1 MLDFPS
7 FRSMLEAHLAL
18 DLHEWEAAALL
29 HDDLGFDSLT
39 MAELSVLF
47 GDAGIELPDA
57 LLTELR
63 TLGDLHHYFTVLGS
77 PTGGHAAVAPT
88 GTDR

>member
-1 MLDFPS
+1 MLDFLS
-7 FRSMLEAHLAL
+7 FRSAVEGHLSL
-18 DLHEWEAAALL
+18 DLREWGAEALL
-29 HDDLGFDSLT
+29 HEDLGFDSLT

-47 GDAGIELPDA
+47 GDAKIELPDE

-63 TLGDLHHYFTVLGS
+63 TLGDLHHYFTVLGAL
-77 PTGGHAAVAPT
+77 TAGDAAVAPT